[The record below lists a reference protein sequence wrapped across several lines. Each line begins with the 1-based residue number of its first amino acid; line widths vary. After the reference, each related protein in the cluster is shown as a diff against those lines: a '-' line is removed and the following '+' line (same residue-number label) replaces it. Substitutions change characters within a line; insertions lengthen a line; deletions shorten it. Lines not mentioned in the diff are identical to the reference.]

1 MSEYTPLLPSPSAVA
16 APASSRPRKQKSV
29 SNVSAKSKLDT
40 FEGVFLPTS
49 LNVLSIL
56 MFLRFGFIIGQMGIM
71 GTFLLLVM
79 SYVIDI
85 LTVMS
90 ISAIST
96 NGTVKG
102 GGAYYMISRS
112 LGPEFGGAIGVIFFI
127 GQILNSSLNVVG
139 FIEPLLVNFGTIQ
152 GDIMPL
158 LPVSYIYQ
166 LLYLT
171 ILLALCTGVAMVGA
185 SLVSKTAFWLFVVLT
200 LSTLS
205 IPVSALLAPPGY
217 PLPAPN
223 DHLRYTG
230 ICWETIKEN
239 LWPHFTSGAAGSMQP
254 PGVPETFK
262 NLFGIFFPATA
273 GIFAGASMSGEL
285 KTPSKSIPQGT
296 LKGLL
301 ASFILY
307 FLVIISLGLSTPRE
321 LLHKDI
327 KIIQSVNLNGL
338 IIILGEV
345 STSLFSVIMGI
356 VGAATMLNA
365 IADDKII
372 PGLSVFSRAKKSASG
387 KRKAELYSIIF
398 TWFLA
403 QIFLFADINQIA
415 TFITMAFLMT
425 FLVTNLACFLL
436 KVGSAPN
443 FRPSFKYF
451 SSQTA
456 FTGGLVSVMAMYLVD
471 GVSAT
476 SVIICLIFLILAI
489 HYSTPPLKFG
499 DISQLLIYHQVR
511 KYLLRLKLQM
521 SVKYWRPQILLLC
534 DDPRTS
540 WNLIGFCNHLKKGGL
555 YILGHVVLL
564 DDDANNKASKDVASE
579 FNVQSFKEVQKQKNA
594 WVKLRD
600 LARIKA
606 FVQIAIGPTLPWGVR
621 NVFLGSG
628 LGGMKPN
635 ITVIGFYDFH
645 KRGLGLPMLPRDLNG
660 LDLQLPTDDC
670 RKEEK
675 VSINQWVQIVEDL
688 VIMQATVAVAA
699 NFRKFELP
707 IFKGSKWFNEKSA
720 KRSGACKYI
729 DLYPI
734 QMSSICLLDDGKSVL
749 STNFDTYTLI
759 LQLGYILS
767 TVDEWKKN
775 GYVLRI
781 IAFVETKNEEDDERR
796 RLTELLESLRISAEL
811 KIVCFDQGSLASY
824 NFLVKGYN
832 ITSQNKKQFNDINDI
847 LLEDQWWKNL
857 VEARNTLKEIEKQR
871 ASRKRS
877 TESGR
882 LKAISIV
889 EDRKFDPVGLSARS
903 PSDRQ
908 GVGKSLSNRRYTIS
922 NLHEQGLPMSLN
934 MNAQGGGN
942 FFNYEDSGD
951 SDSESEGDRGYGTS
965 GTISAASSVH
975 GSEESTSQP
984 IASVPPPSQ
993 PAFIPLA
1000 VLERCPP
1007 GLTNRPPMNPTLRAK
1022 FLGTL
1027 PNRSSDQLSI
1037 RSSRSN
1043 LRPNFLAVK
1052 IPESKVRD
1060 DEEDEEEDVEG
1071 ENNEDDDEDE
1081 ANKPSIRFV
1090 EEDNEEDEEDEEEH
1104 KKAAPVHGETESEDG
1119 DKENELKEDEI
1130 RASRM
1135 EKIQKQLENTLSV
1148 PPRAKPLKKR
1158 QNAYFDLTP
1167 SGSGVQSPIITN
1179 DGIHRSNIVDDEDD
1193 TLDLN
1198 VGKTPEELPGD
1209 ASEKAEKIT
1218 YKQLREEL
1226 SELTFNNLPAKGQ
1239 HIILNELMKINSPRE
1254 ETAVIFSTLPAPVI
1268 GTHLDSDESFEYT
1281 NGLAI
1286 WLDDLPP
1293 VMLVNSQTVT
1303 VTTNL

>member
-1 MSEYTPLLPSPSAVA
+1 MSESTPLLPAY
-16 APASSRPRKQKSV
+16 SRPANVKPKKKAVRIASV
-29 SNVSAKSKLDT
+29 AKPKAKLDT

-71 GTFLLLVM
+71 GTILLLVM

-85 LTVMS
+85 LTVLS
-90 ISAIST
+90 VSAIST

-112 LGPEFGGAIGVIFFI
+112 LGPEFGGAIGIIFFI
-127 GQILNSSLNVVG
+127 GQILNASLNVVG
-139 FIEPLLVNFGTIQ
+139 FIEPLLVNFGKVD
-152 GDIMPL
+152 GDIMTV
-158 LPVSYIYQ
+158 LPVSYAWQ
-166 LLYLT
+166 VLYLT
-171 ILLALCTGVAMVGA
+171 ILLAFCTGVAMVGS
-185 SLVSKTAFWLFVVLT
+185 SLVSKTAFWLFVILT
-200 LSTLS
+200 VSTLS
-205 IPVSALLAPPGY
+205 IPVSAIFARPGY
-217 PLPAPN
+217 PLAPPL
-223 DHLRYTG
+223 DDLKYTG
-230 ICWETIKEN
+230 ICWETITEN
-239 LWPHFTSGAAGSMQP
+239 LWPHFTSGAAGSVQP

-285 KTPSKSIPQGT
+285 KNPSKSIPQGT

-307 FLVIISLGLSTPRE
+307 SLVIVSLGASTPRT

-338 IIILGEV
+338 VIILGEV
-345 STSLFSVIMGI
+345 STSLFSVIMGV
-356 VGAATMLNA
+356 VGAASMLNA

-372 PGLSVFSRAKKSASG
+372 PGLSVFSLARKSPG
-387 KRKAELYSIIF
+387 EKRKAEIYSIVF

-403 QIFLFADINQIA
+403 QVFLFADINQIA

-456 FTGGLVSVMAMYLVD
+456 FTGGLVSVLAMYLVD

-476 SVIICLIFLILAI
+476 SVIICLIFLILMI

-564 DDDANNKASKDVASE
+564 EDDAQESGSKPHSLE
-579 FNVQSFKEVQKQKNA
+579 FNVLSFKEVQKQKNA

-600 LARIKA
+600 LAKIKA
-606 FVQIAIGPTLPWGVR
+606 FVQIAIGPSLPWGVR

-645 KRGLGLPMLPRDLNG
+645 KRGVGLPLLPRDLNG
-660 LDLQLPTDDC
+660 LDLHLPTDDC
-670 RKEEK
+670 RKEQK

-699 NFRKFELP
+699 NFRNFEVP
-707 IFKGSKWFNEKSA
+707 VYEGKWFKESLRKKNSK
-720 KRSGACKYI
+720 CKYI

-775 GYVLRI
+775 GYTLRI
-781 IAFVETKNEEDDERR
+781 IAFVETKSEEEEEKR
-796 RLTELLESLRISAEL
+796 RLSGLLESLRIVAEL
-811 KIVCFDQGSLASY
+811 KIVCFDDGSLSSY
-824 NFLVKGYN
+824 NYLVKGYN
-832 ITSQNKKQFNDINDI
+832 VTPENKSQFQAYSDI
-847 LLEDQWWKNL
+847 LEEDQWWTNL
-857 VEARNTLKEIEKQR
+857 VEARRTLKTFEKQR
-871 ASRKRS
+871 AAKKRS
-877 TESGR
+877 VDLGKS
-882 LKAISIV
+882 KAISIS
-889 EDRKFDPVGLSARS
+889 EDRKFDPINLTARS
-903 PSDRQ
+903 PSELQ
-908 GVGKSLSNRRYTIS
+908 SVGKSLKNRRYTLS
-922 NLHEQGLPMSLN
+922 NLHDQGLSLSLN
-934 MNAQGGGN
+934 MNAQGGDK
-942 FFNYEDSGD
+942 FFNYDDSSS
-951 SDSESEGDRGYGTS
+951 SDSESERDLGNS
-965 GTISAASSVH
+965 GIDSDASSLNLLDPPQAP
-975 GSEESTSQP
+975 TP
-984 IASVPPPSQ
+984 TPPPSRIPAAVQNRAPQ
-993 PAFIPLA
+993 PPKM
-1000 VLERCPP
+1000 
-1007 GLTNRPPMNPTLRAK
+1007 TMNPTFKAK
-1022 FLGTL
+1022 YLGSL
-1027 PNRSSDQLSI
+1027 KNASSDQLSV

-1052 IPESKVRD
+1052 IPELKVRD
-1060 DEEDEEEDVEG
+1060 DE
-1071 ENNEDDDEDE
+1071 DDEAGEDNDE
-1081 ANKPSIRFV
+1081 DPDNKPSITFV
-1090 EEDNEEDEEDEEEH
+1090 ED
-1104 KKAAPVHGETESEDG
+1104 GEDG
-1119 DKENELKEDEI
+1119 SYDEVTNTAEADNDKDILNSEETSEEQEDT
-1130 RASRM
+1130 RFAKL
-1135 EKIQKQLENTLSV
+1135 EKIQLRLESSGGPL
-1148 PPRAKPLKKR
+1148 KPLKKEPG
-1158 QNAYFDLTP
+1158 YFDLAVD
-1167 SGSGVQSPIITN
+1167 SGANIRSPIITN
-1179 DGIHRSNIVDDEDD
+1179 DGIDHSHFINDDDD
-1193 TLDLN
+1193 SSSKDN
-1198 VGKTPEELPGD
+1198 DQDSKAKTK
-1209 ASEKAEKIT
+1209 SEKSEKIT
-1218 YKQLREEL
+1218 YKQLLQEL
-1226 SELTFNNLPAKGQ
+1226 KGLTFNDLPAKGQ
-1239 HIILNELMKINSPRE
+1239 HVILNELMKINSPKD
-1254 ETAVIFSTLPAPVI
+1254 ETAVIFSTLPAPAI
-1268 GTHLDSDESFEYT
+1268 GTHLHDEESFDYT

-1286 WLDDLPP
+1286 WLDNLPP
-1293 VMLVNSQTVT
+1293 VILINSQTVT
-1303 VTTNL
+1303 VTTAL